1 MPFRLNEH
9 RTTIKFVTFAQM
21 PTLIYRACLA
31 TGTVSNTRYIQ
42 EAICEKLARDGIEPV
57 ESLKAK
63 LPPCRSNAA
72 TLFDGSR
79 TSVGKNPNYV
89 ASKNIEEVK

>member
-9 RTTIKFVTFAQM
+9 RTTIKIITFAQM
-21 PTLIYRACLA
+21 PSLIYRACLA

-63 LPPCRSNAA
+63 LPPSRTNAA

-79 TSVGKNPNYV
+79 KAVGGKNYV